1 MSFEHMFPD
10 FRFGFIG
17 HMLNLKFTC
26 AKDIFESIFS
36 EKTLPVSELQNRS
49 KNFADFCKKKSPWLS
64 KLHCTYREVLF
75 EEFVLYG
82 KNRSSLSNCEL
93 KVLETFAVDT
103 RQCCV
108 VNTAFNESKSTFLN
122 NFVVEFSS

>member
-1 MSFEHMFPD
+1 MFPD

-49 KNFADFCKKKSPWLS
+49 KNFADFCKKNHLGCQNCTVRIGKFFLRSLCCME
-64 KLHCTYREVLF
+64 KIVLHFQIV
-75 EEFVLYG
+75 
-82 KNRSSLSNCEL
+82 S
-93 KVLETFAVDT
+93 
-103 RQCCV
+103 
-108 VNTAFNESKSTFLN
+108 
-122 NFVVEFSS
+122 